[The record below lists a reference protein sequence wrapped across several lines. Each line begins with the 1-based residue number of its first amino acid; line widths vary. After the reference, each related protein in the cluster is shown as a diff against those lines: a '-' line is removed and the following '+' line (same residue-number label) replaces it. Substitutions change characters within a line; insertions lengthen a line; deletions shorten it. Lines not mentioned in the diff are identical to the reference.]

1 MLCYSLIFGVKK
13 SRAYL
18 MESIASLLVGRLN
31 SNLFH
36 FSSTT
41 ESAFLIWK
49 DKLKIIKKKKTFGKV
64 GLRGQVDKQ

>member
-1 MLCYSLIFGVKK
+1 
-13 SRAYL
+13 
-18 MESIASLLVGRLN
+18 MESMASLLVGKLN
-31 SNLFH
+31 RNLFH

-41 ESAFLIWK
+41 KSAFLIWK